1 VAALVLGSALGACG
15 GDEERAD
22 ADEPSGEFPM
32 QVTDEKFPDRQLL
45 ANATNLELAVEN
57 VGTEQVP
64 ALTVTIYLQ
73 RNADGPFSI
82 RSKQPGLA
90 NPNRPVWILEEGYP
104 KLRAPGES
112 LSELQRAP
120 PAGAEVAQPNTFAFG
135 PMAPGDTKRMVWRVT
150 PVDGGAYTVNYKVA
164 AGLYGQAE
172 AVSPRGGPVEGS
184 FPVRIETEPPETR
197 VNDRGKVV
205 PVD

>member
-45 ANATNLELAVEN
+45 ANATNLELAVKN

-73 RNADGPFSI
+73 RTADGPFSI

-90 NPNRPVWILEEGYP
+90 DPNRPVWILEEGYP
-104 KLRAPGES
+104 KLRAPGDS
-112 LSELQRAP
+112 LNELERAP
-120 PAGAEVAQPNTFAFG
+120 PGGAEVAQPNTFAFG
-135 PMAPGDTKRMVWRVT
+135 PMAPGDTKHMVWRVT
-150 PVDGGAYTVNYKVA
+150 PVDGGAYTVNYRVA

-172 AVSPRGGPVEGS
+172 AVSPRGGPVKGS
-184 FPVRIETEPPETR
+184 FSVRIETEPPETR

-205 PVD
+205 PVG

>member
-73 RNADGPFSI
+73 RNSPASPTRTARCGSSRRDT
-82 RSKQPGLA
+82 RSCVRLA
-90 NPNRPVWILEEGYP
+90 
-104 KLRAPGES
+104 KA
-112 LSELQRAP
+112 
-120 PAGAEVAQPNTFAFG
+120 
-135 PMAPGDTKRMVWRVT
+135 
-150 PVDGGAYTVNYKVA
+150 
-164 AGLYGQAE
+164 
-172 AVSPRGGPVEGS
+172 
-184 FPVRIETEPPETR
+184 
-197 VNDRGKVV
+197 
-205 PVD
+205 

>member
-1 VAALVLGSALGACG
+1 V
-15 GDEERAD
+15 
-22 ADEPSGEFPM
+22 
-32 QVTDEKFPDRQLL
+32 QVTDATFPDRQLL
-45 ANATNLELAVEN
+45 ANATHLELAVEN

-64 ALTVTIYLQ
+64 DLTVTIFLQ

-112 LSELQRAP
+112 LTELERAP
-120 PAGAEVAQPNTFAFG
+120 RAGAEVAQPNTFAFG

-150 PVDGGAYTVNYKVA
+150 PIDGGTYTVRYMVA
-164 AGLYGQAE
+164 AGLHGQAK
-172 AVSPRGGPVEGS
+172 AVTARGGPVKGS
-184 FPVRIETEPPETR
+184 FAVTIETEPPETR
-197 VNDRGKVV
+197 VNDGGRVV
-205 PVD
+205 EVD